1 MKLWWHQMIS
11 HEKLMRLYQ
20 SCMSTTPCLLPNRV
34 REALL
39 KCALENGDEPL
50 HSEDDPTP
58 EALLYEAAEKI
69 TGLLENLGHFDSDG
83 MESLPEWSES
93 EAFAASIQE
102 TLRPRG
108 AKT

>member
-1 MKLWWHQMIS
+1 MIS
-11 HEKLMRLYQ
+11 HEKLMHLYQ
-20 SCMSTTPCLLPNRV
+20 SCLATNPCLLPNRI

-39 KCALENGDEPL
+39 KCALENGDDPS

-83 MESLPEWSES
+83 MESLPEWSEC
-93 EAFAASIQE
+93 EAFAANIQDA
-102 TLRPRG
+102 LQPRG
-108 AKT
+108 STT

>member
-1 MKLWWHQMIS
+1 MIS
-11 HEKLMRLYQ
+11 HEKLMHLYQ
-20 SCMSTTPCLLPNRV
+20 ACMATTPCLLPNRV

-39 KCALENGDEPL
+39 KCALENGDEPS

-69 TGLLENLGHFDSDG
+69 TGLLENLGHFDNDG

-93 EAFAASIQE
+93 EKLAASIQE

-108 AKT
+108 SKT

>member
-1 MKLWWHQMIS
+1 MA
-11 HEKLMRLYQ
+11 
-20 SCMSTTPCLLPNRV
+20 TNPCFLSNRV

-39 KCALENGDEPL
+39 KCALENGDEPS

-93 EAFAASIQE
+93 EAFAVKIFAASRSRE
-102 TLRPRG
+102 
-108 AKT
+108 